1 MNNQIQIK
9 QGRIIDPANQ
19 IDHIGSVYI
28 ADGKIVSVTH
38 EPLGFKPDIV
48 INADNQIV
56 CPGFIDLSTR
66 LREPGQSR
74 KATFKSETLAAA
86 SAGITTMCLQPD
98 TKPVIDTPAVV
109 ELINELA
116 DKARYPQIYPI
127 AALTRSLEGTEL
139 SSMLSLKEAGCIA
152 VGNANQPVRNLLI
165 LRRAMEYAAS
175 HDLLLMFRSNDYW
188 LGNNGC
194 AHEGVFATRYGLP
207 SIPEAAETIALAQC
221 LELAELTGC
230 RVHFGQLS
238 CKRSVIKI
246 HQAKKYGLNVSA
258 DVAAHQLHLTENDI
272 APFDSAYHVL
282 PPLRTEAD
290 KQYLR
295 QGLAGGTLDSICSD
309 HQPHDIDAKLG
320 AFPETEPGISSLETL
335 LPLMLKLVTQ
345 HAITLEQGIALLSQ
359 NPAQILRLKSGALT
373 PGLSA
378 DVCIFDAELE
388 WQVNSENWLSRGINT
403 PFWGQTMKGR
413 VTHTLQSGKIIFQL
427 ETSAAHSSHRL
438 WMAN

>member
-1 MNNQIQIK
+1 MNQIQIDH
-9 QGRIIDPANQ
+9 GRIIDPANK
-19 IDHIGSVYI
+19 IDRIGSVYI
-28 ADGKIVSVTH
+28 ADGKIVSVTN
-38 EPLGFKPDIV
+38 EPAGFQPDKV
-48 INADNQIV
+48 INASNQIV

-74 KATFKSETLAAA
+74 KATFASETVAAA
-86 SAGITTMCLQPD
+86 SAGVTTMCLQPD
-98 TKPVIDTPAVV
+98 TQPVIDTPAVA
-109 ELINELA
+109 ELIKELA
-116 DKARYPQIYPI
+116 EKAGYNQIYPI
-127 AALTRSLEGTEL
+127 AALTQKLEGTEL
-139 SSMLSLKEAGCIA
+139 SSMLSLKQAGCIA

-175 HDLLLMFRSNDYW
+175 HDLLLMFRPNDYW

-194 AHEGVFATRYGLP
+194 AHEGAVATRYGLP

-246 HQAKKYGLNVSA
+246 HQAKKYGLKVSA
-258 DVAAHQLHLTENDI
+258 DVAIHQLHLSENDM

-295 QGLAGGTLDSICSD
+295 QGLASGTLNSICSD

-320 AFPETEPGISSLETL
+320 AFPETEPGMSSLETL

-345 HAITLEQGIALLSQ
+345 HAITLEQGIAALSA
-359 NPAQILRLKSGALT
+359 NPARVLRLKSGALT
-373 PGLSA
+373 PGFSA
-378 DVCIFDAELE
+378 DVCVFDPELD
-388 WQVNSENWLSRGINT
+388 WQVNSENWRSQGANT
-403 PFWGQTMKGR
+403 PFWGQTLKGR
-413 VTHTLQSGKIIFQL
+413 VTHTLQAGKIIHSL
-427 ETSAAHSSHRL
+427 EKS
-438 WMAN
+438 

>member
-1 MNNQIQIK
+1 MSRIQINH
-9 QGRIIDPANQ
+9 GRIIDPANK
-19 IDHIGSVYI
+19 IDRIGSVYI
-28 ADGKIVSVTH
+28 ADGKIVSVTN
-38 EPLGFKPDIV
+38 EPAGFQPDKV

-74 KATFKSETLAAA
+74 KATFASETVAAA
-86 SAGITTMCLQPD
+86 SAGVTTLCLQPD
-98 TKPVIDTPAVV
+98 TVPVIDTPAVA
-109 ELINELA
+109 ELIRELA
-116 DKARYPQIYPI
+116 EKAGYPQIYPI
-127 AALTRSLEGTEL
+127 AALTQKLEGTEL
-139 SSMLSLKEAGCIA
+139 SSMLSLKQAGCIA

-175 HDLLLMFRSNDYW
+175 HDLLLMFRPNDYW

-194 AHEGVFATRYGLP
+194 AHEGAVATRYGLP

-246 HQAKKYGLNVSA
+246 YQAKKYGLDVSA
-258 DVAAHQLHLTENDI
+258 DVAIHQLHLTENDM

-282 PPLRTEAD
+282 PPLRTESD

-295 QGLAGGTLDSICSD
+295 QGLACGTLNSICSD

-320 AFPETEPGISSLETL
+320 AFPETEPGMSSLETL
-335 LPLMLKLVTQ
+335 LPLMLRLVTQ
-345 HAITLEQGIALLSQ
+345 QSITLDQGIAALSA
-359 NPAQILRLKSGALT
+359 NPARVLRLKSGALT
-373 PGLSA
+373 PGFSA
-378 DVCIFDAELE
+378 DVCVFDPELD
-388 WQVNSENWLSRGINT
+388 WQVNSENWRSQGANT
-403 PFWGQTMKGR
+403 PFWGQTLKGR
-413 VTHTLQSGKIIFQL
+413 VTHTLQAGKIIHSL
-427 ETSAAHSSHRL
+427 EKS
-438 WMAN
+438 